1 MLAFATLGVYTLNN
15 SVFDV
20 AVVYALGVLSCAM
33 RRYGVPLAPTV
44 LAVVLGPL
52 LEQEFRRA
60 MAIAGGDPTVFFTRP
75 ISATLLVL
83 AVLAAAAPVL
93 ARRRATR

>member
-15 SVFDV
+15 NIFDV
-20 AVVYALGVLSCAM
+20 GVVYVLGLLACVM
-33 RRYGVPLAPTV
+33 RRYGLPLAPTV

-60 MAIAGGDPTVFFTRP
+60 MAIAGGDPTVFVTRP
-75 ISATLLVL
+75 LSAVLLLL
-83 AVLAAAAPVL
+83 AVLAAAAPIL
-93 ARRRATR
+93 ARRRRTL